1 MFFQRRYRDCLQTH
15 ERMFNIINDPRNAK
29 ENQKKMSSH
38 TCQGGYHQTS
48 TNNKCS
54 KNVEKGN
61 SSTLLLRMQIGAAT
75 MKSSIEFPPKTKTK
89 KKPQKNYDMI
99 KQFHFLLYT
108 EENKNKNLKKTHAQ
122 QRSQQHYI
130 QQPIYGNKLRVHQ
143 TTNR

>member
-89 KKPQKNYDMI
+89 KNP
-99 KQFHFLLYT
+99 
-108 EENKNKNLKKTHAQ
+108 KKTM
-122 QRSQQHYI
+122 
-130 QQPIYGNKLRVHQ
+130 
-143 TTNR
+143 T